1 MEQGL
6 SLTLLPVFGDLSST
20 DLPGVASI
28 VEEMSNVI
36 TMRYARTGEYPWETS
51 VSLKGNGGV
60 MRGEV
65 GKNKRREVG
74 ENCSWDVKEI
84 NQLINTISDGHLNRV
99 IYEREYYSTLVLFAF
114 AYTTVFLKVQV

>member
-1 MEQGL
+1 
-6 SLTLLPVFGDLSST
+6 
-20 DLPGVASI
+20 
-28 VEEMSNVI
+28 
-36 TMRYARTGEYPWETS
+36 
-51 VSLKGNGGV
+51 

-114 AYTTVFLKVQV
+114 AYTTVFLKVQVWIWKEKKTLNVKDILRIIILHLF